1 MSLVRIF
8 SGDAWKGTK
17 NYLKTQRSYE
27 IIRTILF
34 FSISGALFAAGWIS
48 TGSRLNLLTIVA
60 VLGILPASKALV
72 SVIMFCRY
80 QSLSE
85 DSAKQIEAHVQGLT
99 CLYDMVFTG
108 RDKNF
113 PVGHMT
119 IKGNTVCGY
128 TEASKF
134 DEQAFYQHLDQLL
147 KVDSFKNVNVKI
159 FTDLKKYTDRLV
171 QMQELSCDETN
182 TKGIADTLKSVSL

>member
-8 SGDAWKGTK
+8 SSDGWKGTK
-17 NYLKTQRSYE
+17 NYLKTQRIYE

-48 TGSRLNLLTIVA
+48 TGSRMNLLTVVA

-85 DSAKQIEAHVQGLT
+85 DASKKIESHASELT

-108 RDKNF
+108 REKNF

-128 TEASKF
+128 TEQAKF
-134 DEQAFYQHLDQLL
+134 EEQAFYQHLDQLL
-147 KVDSFKNVNVKI
+147 KVDSFKNVNVKV
-159 FTDLKKYTDRLV
+159 FTDLKKYVDRLD
-171 QMQELSCDETN
+171 QMQQLSCDETN